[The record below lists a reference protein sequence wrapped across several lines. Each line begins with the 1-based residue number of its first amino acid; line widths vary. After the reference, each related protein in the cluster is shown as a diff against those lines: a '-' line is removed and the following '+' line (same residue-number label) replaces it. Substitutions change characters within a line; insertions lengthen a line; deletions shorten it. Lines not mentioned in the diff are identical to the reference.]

1 MGQAPFVARDL
12 FWKFSGIDPDP
23 GDPRP
28 IHTRF
33 ISRPVSEAQGDE
45 TAVTNRDAVC
55 LYSDN
60 LRRLSM
66 PVTFLT
72 RSLALRGCN
81 FFQEPNSPSTN
92 QTFEDV
98 RSQAGSW
105 QRALIASIL
114 ICCSGC
120 GKPEPQAPVPPQPGP
135 TASVETGTVKIELDV
150 PLDPTAVITI
160 GGSDYSPKDLE
171 QELKLP
177 EGEHSISVKQP
188 GLTLGPQPFRVA
200 KNQRRIVHVYEPN
213 RRAAEWAIGL
223 GGRVNL
229 IADGRELQ
237 FTSLEKLPASSFTI
251 VAISLEEKSLG
262 DDDLTNLRD
271 LTRLK
276 TLSLARTGITGAGL
290 VHLRGLPELAELNVD
305 RTQVTDESL
314 KELSSLPNLTTL
326 HAFATTI
333 GDEGAAQLRG
343 SKLTILGLGRSR
355 LTDHGLESLA
365 QISSLTSLN
374 VSQTAVTD
382 RGLTHIARL
391 PNLRILNL
399 DNTQVTDT
407 GLSELK
413 SHPKLVALFVAGTR
427 LTDQGL
433 EQLCQSNRWTSLRLN
448 NTQVTD
454 AGLQHV
460 AGLDKLI
467 ILGVYKT
474 QITDAGLQSLKT
486 LKSLQS
492 LQVADSKVT
501 NAGIADLK
509 TALPK
514 LNIER

>member
-81 FFQEPNSPSTN
+81 FFQESNSPSTN

-223 GGRVNL
+223 GGRVEV
-229 IADGRELQ
+229 IAERKEIVIASQ
-237 FTSLEKLPASSFTI
+237 AKLPESTFTI
-251 VAISLEEKSLG
+251 NTIHLDDKSVADE
-262 DDDLTNLRD
+262 DLANLKNLAGLR
-271 LTRLK
+271 
-276 TLSLARTGITGAGL
+276 TLSLARTGITGMGL
-290 VHLRGLPELAELNVD
+290 VHLRGLSQLAVLNVD
-305 RTQVTDESL
+305 GTKVTDESL
-314 KELSSLPNLTTL
+314 KELSSLPNLTTFQ
-326 HAFATTI
+326 ASATTI
-333 GDEGAAQLRG
+333 GDEGAAQLCG
-343 SKLTILGLGRSR
+343 SKLTILGLGRTR
-355 LTDHGLESLA
+355 LTDRGLESLA

-382 RGLTHIARL
+382 RGLTQIARL

-413 SHPKLVALFVAGTR
+413 SHPKLLTLFVAGTR

-433 EQLCQSNRWTSLRLN
+433 DQLCQSNRWTSLRLN

-454 AGLQHV
+454 AGLRRL
-460 AGLDKLI
+460 ASLDKLI
-467 ILGVYKT
+467 ILGIYKT
-474 QITDAGLQSLKT
+474 QVTDAGLQYLKS

-509 TALPK
+509 AALPK